1 MASNPLATQFKAHLD
16 DFQIS
21 LEPSALNYLTSML
34 AVMSMSDKAKD
45 IREATEM
52 FLEEAEVDPEK
63 INQFYVTLGKGNV
76 KMSSGFAFSFHFWS
90 ESDASMKDFDVS
102 ISVWPF
108 DG

>member
-1 MASNPLATQFKAHLD
+1 MASESNSLATQFKAHLD

-45 IREATEM
+45 IRNATEM

-63 INQFYVTLGKGNV
+63 INQFYATLDKENV
-76 KMSSGFAFSFHFWS
+76 KTSSGFAFSFHILVS
-90 ESDASMKDFDVS
+90 SLISMKDFDIS
-102 ISVWPF
+102 IGV
-108 DG
+108 